1 MFAISDQLGV
11 QASCF
16 VGHVE
21 PFGGFQHE
29 CAVGYSGEVSFPPGG
44 VYVWPVWFS
53 EWAAKRGVWLSRF
66 FNYVCEVFTE
76 GRGVPEQQEVY
87 VGDIHVLEAFK
98 VFLRYKVPQGV
109 TNRCSVGIFFK
120 YVFDN
125 GIVSALDHFEGVFNN
140 VVQVSTDKHFDVIFR
155 VCSLCGID
163 EHWQII
169 AVMVVGAYG
178 CYAEFHTIRLLCI
191 CRR

>member
-1 MFAISDQLGV
+1 MLAVSHQLGV
-11 QASCF
+11 QASCL

-44 VYVWPVWFS
+44 VYVWSVWPCKR
-53 EWAAKRGVWLSRF
+53 AAERGVWLPRLF
-66 FNYVCEVFTE
+66 YLVCEVFTE
-76 GRGVPEQQEVY
+76 GRGVSEQQEVY
-87 VGDIHVLEAFK
+87 VGDIHVVEAFK
-98 VFLRYKVPQGV
+98 VFLRYKVPQSV
-109 TNRCSVGIFFK
+109 THGYSVGIFFE

-125 GIVSALDHFEGVFNN
+125 GIVVALDHFKGVFND
-140 VVQVSTDKHFDVIFR
+140 VVQVSTNEYFDVIFR
-155 VCSLCGID
+155 VCSLCGIY

-178 CYAEFHTIRLLCI
+178 CYTEFHTIRLLYI